1 MEGTKTSWFT
11 KSEMSTHG
19 SRWVGGQNWVTAG
32 SLSCWMTPNKSAK
45 KITFYVFFTVD
56 FFVDAKQF

>member
-1 MEGTKTSWFT
+1 
-11 KSEMSTHG
+11 MSKVVD